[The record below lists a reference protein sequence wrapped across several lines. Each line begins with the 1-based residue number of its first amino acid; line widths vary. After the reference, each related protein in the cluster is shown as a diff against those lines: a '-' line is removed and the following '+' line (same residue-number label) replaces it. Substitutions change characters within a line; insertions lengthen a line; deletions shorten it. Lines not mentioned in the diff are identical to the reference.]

1 MPEGQF
7 SGSRGKYEYL
17 RDSAVVYKLTLDQT
31 LGDIGEAGLT
41 VASATSTAV
50 NKPVGF
56 KPRVVFWQ
64 GTLNGEIKR
73 KEIVCGRTSTLYA
86 TDKSQALTVDGVGGV
101 ITGRRGEKLTF

>member
-7 SGSRGKYEYL
+7 SGSRAKYEYL
-17 RDSAVVYKLTLDQT
+17 SDSGTVFKLTLDQT
-31 LGDIGEAGLT
+31 LGDIEAAGLT
-41 VASATSTAV
+41 PATATSTAV

-64 GTLNGEIKR
+64 GELNGDIKR
-73 KEIVCGRTSTLYA
+73 KEIVCDRTSTLYA
-86 TDKSQALTVDGVGGV
+86 TDVSQSLTVDSVAGV